1 TFKRN
6 VGKIRRAKNLYLKK
20 NQLKPTIQTSSLVY
34 HGSASNVGILTNCNS
49 DIQSATMATVRAR
62 DTTLDKPLSDAC
74 RKILRKVK
82 RELVRDMDAD
92 AFLL

>member
-1 TFKRN
+1 MYN
-6 VGKIRRAKNLYLKK
+6 DCC
-20 NQLKPTIQTSSLVY
+20 P
-34 HGSASNVGILTNCNS
+34 
-49 DIQSATMATVRAR
+49 ATMATVRAR

>member
-1 TFKRN
+1 
-6 VGKIRRAKNLYLKK
+6 
-20 NQLKPTIQTSSLVY
+20 
-34 HGSASNVGILTNCNS
+34 
-49 DIQSATMATVRAR
+49 MATVRAR
-62 DTTLDKPLSDAC
+62 DTTLDKPLSDTC

>member
-1 TFKRN
+1 MIA
-6 VGKIRRAKNLYLKK
+6 VQQPW
-20 NQLKPTIQTSSLVY
+20 QLLGQ
-34 HGSASNVGILTNCNS
+34 
-49 DIQSATMATVRAR
+49 

-74 RKILRKVK
+74 RKILRK